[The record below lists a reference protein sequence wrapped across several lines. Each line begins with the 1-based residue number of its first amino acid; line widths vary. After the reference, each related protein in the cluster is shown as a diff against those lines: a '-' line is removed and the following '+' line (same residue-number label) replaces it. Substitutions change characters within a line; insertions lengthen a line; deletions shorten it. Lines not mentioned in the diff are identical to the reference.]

1 MALPLDIS
9 ALKINADNNNRV
21 DTHDGSR
28 AEQPP
33 LENED
38 PGASAPEDDVDLL
51 GPSVSPRDRLS
62 YVADRREVRAIEHFD
77 DIGQLRMLQ
86 RLLLLFRLEA
96 LKQRPDDI
104 IDFGCE
110 FFSPQNQAALRGI
123 LHEESQ
129 STPYAGSALALTAS
143 PGRGGDTSGNNDR
156 QSVSRALF
164 E

>member
-9 ALKINADNNNRV
+9 ALKINDDNNNGV

-28 AEQPP
+28 AEHPP

-38 PGASAPEDDVDLL
+38 SGASAPEDDVDL

-77 DIGQLRMLQ
+77 DILQLRMLQ

-129 STPYAGSALALTAS
+129 TTPYAGSTLALTAS

-156 QSVSRALF
+156 QSVSRTLF